1 MSDAPSASWH
11 PALMP
16 NSSSD
21 LPRKPSQALL
31 PARPE
36 TPVDAHDD
44 NDHDDEAAS
53 DAGSDAA
60 EHLHN
65 QSLGADAWFPDYST
79 GHGWTD
85 DAGRATTTAGDADA
99 HHEPSASHAATPP
112 PETKP
117 SASPSKHASTMSFT
131 RTVTSE
137 VNWHDDEDPEWAA
150 SPPRGAADLFNFM
163 PANERSNSFPPVP
176 PIKDAAPT
184 ELTEQVP
191 DHEPATDAPQGAQDQ
206 EAQGGF
212 SADPEAF
219 ATAFDDEEA
228 GGDDD
233 FFEHPI
239 GGEVNGTAGA
249 QQEERYAEGVP
260 LIQSAETDGLGNDG
274 GKDAEDLFGEGD
286 DAEDDFFAQTQVEEP
301 SQPSHPAGLER
312 KSTFQ
317 VLDSLNVGEAKQPL
331 DHVEETPEEQPDSDA
346 IPAQQDTDT
355 SPPEA
360 EAQAQETQED
370 LDAKWKAM
378 FGEEAEEEGFLPD
391 DDEGFLPDD
400 DEPKVVDPAEFLGS
414 DDEGLLD
421 DDAEAPAQVP
431 QPAPAVQAKPV
442 NGRYLP
448 PSVGST
454 AYAPAAGVPVA
465 PPANPYLP
473 AAPLGFQA
481 PVASPYGVPSSAPPA
496 PSAYGLPRPPP
507 APEQNKPQSF
517 VDKAKGG
524 YTSPYDLPMEVVK
537 PKLRPPT
544 SALRSTS
551 TPTAPPPGV
560 PPPARSSSMTSP
572 VTPTAG
578 AFGSFPPPPP
588 KVPAVAKPKEKFF
601 EELPIVAKPRPASRH
616 STATPPQASPFAPP
630 PPPPTA
636 AHLGVPHPSP
646 LSHPPTSAH
655 GLVAPPPVNPYAAL
669 QPSPGLVPSAP
680 PAAPRYSPAPVG
692 APPMNSVVPP
702 VAASRYS
709 PAPPAVRQVSGG
721 HALPPP
727 ASAPPMLPHQPRTS
741 SPLAHFEISHERSR
755 AHGAHQSEG
764 TLTEKRSVS
773 SLYEARLQRVPSL
786 PTTTEVEEEDGS
798 TPVRQSSGYFPNGQ
812 LASPES
818 RHPLSPQRARRTPP
832 PPPTAYG
839 QLNLSPPKRAASSH
853 GLAGMA
859 AAPQEFALPPRSRT
873 QSPGKLYGPRNGK
886 ALEHSGR
893 PSTGHGPTHMQE
905 TSYPVAAA
913 SPVTYAPTASSQP
926 RGRSQ
931 TINYVPP
938 TDGRERDPLQRWRGV
953 PLISWG
959 VGGTIVTMFPKDVP
973 RYGISQALP
982 SIVRSPGEVK
992 VLSAKDV
999 QPLEER
1005 LTKFPGPLK
1014 GKSKKKE
1021 TIAWLTFG
1029 IESLERDQPHN
1040 SLSQLHLSHDD
1051 KRAVE
1056 RVLLWKILRVF
1067 VEHDGTL
1074 EGSAAVE
1081 KAVRDVLSPG
1091 PDSAVGV
1098 PPAYVTGGDIGR
1110 MNGTPATKMQS
1121 DSVDASAVEKIR
1133 QNLLDGESEKAIW
1146 AAADARLWGHALLLA
1161 NALSPDLYK
1170 QVSQEFIKKEVNSLG
1185 QKNESLAALY
1195 SVLSGNHDESVDEL
1209 VPVHARA
1216 GLQLVAKDTASGVS
1230 QDAMQGL
1237 DKWRES
1243 LSLILS
1249 NRSNGDA
1256 QAIKSLGVLLASYG
1270 RAEAA
1275 HICFLFARTHAVF
1288 GGLDDPNS
1296 NFVLVG
1302 SDHKGQA
1309 EQFAKEIE
1317 PLLLSE
1323 VYEYGQSLA
1332 GGSNVAITN
1341 PHLAAYK
1348 LQHAYALAEYG
1359 YRDKALQ
1366 YCEAIS
1372 TAISSQT
1379 KRSPYY
1385 HAQLD
1390 VAVDDLMKRLRL
1402 APKEESNSWIP
1413 KPSMNKVSD
1422 SVWNR
1427 FNKFVAG
1434 DENDT
1439 SGQGSDKDGE
1449 ASGPFGRIASGTPTI
1464 SRPPSAHLET
1474 FGAAVP
1480 SFGMLPPASST
1491 PMMAPGPPTR
1501 AASRYAPGAAPPSAP
1516 GANAYEPTSAYA
1528 PRSSMERSSSEMG
1541 RGSLDMPRKSSESQR
1556 GHPNP
1561 NPYSMNGP
1569 ISPPQQ
1575 GYTPYGVA
1583 PNATQ
1588 QLTSA
1593 MSPPPTGPPS
1603 APAVSGYTPFGYSPA
1618 PVNGEAPADSHPQPE
1633 AADSQPGYQAP
1644 SYGYEPPSFTPY
1656 EAPSDDRDGKQNGVD
1671 ENKETNSYEAP
1682 SYQPY
1687 GFEPPSYEPDSE
1699 PAAEDSGEESS
1710 KPKPKKKGIM
1720 YDDDDDLP
1728 MPAIKPSGDT
1738 PDKSKADKD
1747 RENAEMFRKAAE
1759 EDGKPPHPTCYPR
1772 TKLTPHK
1779 AKRAAEAKQ
1788 QGGKKGWGFTS
1799 WFAGSGSKKDMPE
1812 AGPAAAGNPN
1822 KPIRAKLGE
1831 ANSFFY
1837 DPEQKRWVNKN
1848 ADPKDAQAKTTATP
1862 PPPKSIPRSVSASP
1876 ASPSSG
1882 GGPPMGGSAPTP
1894 SGFDAGRASAPPMGP
1909 PRSTTPSEG
1918 GGAGGGLPTLA
1929 PPMMM
1934 RSASNTSTASAPA
1947 GRPTSRL
1954 SNSSSI
1960 DDLLSAA
1967 GPRKAGA
1974 KKPRKSARYVDVMT
1988 K

>member
-1 MSDAPSASWH
+1 MLSAAPSASWH
-11 PALMP
+11 PALRP
-16 NSSSD
+16 NSTSD
-21 LPRKPSQALL
+21 LPLPLHREPSPSPPPAQALL

-36 TPVDAHDD
+36 TPVAP
-44 NDHDDEAAS
+44 DHETAS
-53 DAGSDAA
+53 DAGSDTA
-60 EHLHN
+60 EQLHN

-85 DAGRATTTAGDADA
+85 DAGRATTATDAPP
-99 HHEPSASHAATPP
+99 EPSASASNDATT
-112 PETKP
+112 PEPKP

-137 VNWHDDEDPEWAA
+137 VNWNDDEDPEWAA
-150 SPPRGAADLFNFM
+150 SPPKGTDPFNFM

-176 PIKDAAPT
+176 PLKEAEP
-184 ELTEQVP
+184 EPEQVP
-191 DHEPATDAPQGAQDQ
+191 DHEPTTDAHPSTQDQ
-206 EAQGGF
+206 ETHDTHEGF
-212 SADPEAF
+212 RAEPDAF
-219 ATAFDDEEA
+219 AAAFDDEEA

-239 GGEVNGTAGA
+239 GGEVNGTTGE

-260 LIQSAETDGLGNDG
+260 LIQSTAPDGSEQDG
-274 GKDAEDLFGEGD
+274 GKDVEDLFGDGD
-286 DAEDDFFAQTQVEEP
+286 DADDDFFSQTRAEEP
-301 SQPSHPAGLER
+301 SHHAGLER

-331 DHVEETPEEQPDSDA
+331 DHLEETAEEQPESDA
-346 IPAQQDTDT
+346 SPAQQGTDS
-355 SPPEA
+355 SPPDA
-360 EAQAQETQED
+360 EAQPVETQED

-400 DEPKVVDPAEFLGS
+400 DEPKVDPAEFLGS

-421 DDAEAPAQVP
+421 DDAEASAPMSQAP
-431 QPAPAVQAKPV
+431 PAVEAKPV

-448 PSVGST
+448 PSIGST
-454 AYAPAAGVPVA
+454 GYAPVAGVPVA

-473 AAPLGFQA
+473 ATPLGFQA
-481 PVASPYGVPSSAPPA
+481 PAASPYAVPSTAPPA
-496 PSAYGLPRPPP
+496 PAAYGLPRPPLV
-507 APEQNKPQSF
+507 PEQNKPQSF

-544 SALRSTS
+544 TSALRSTS

-560 PPPARSSSMTSP
+560 APPVRSSSMTSP
-572 VTPTAG
+572 MTPTGG
-578 AFGSFPPPPP
+578 AFGSLPPPPP
-588 KVPAVAKPKEKFF
+588 KAPAVAKPKEKFF

-616 STATPPQASPFAPP
+616 NTATPPQPSPFAPP
-630 PPPPTA
+630 PPPPVS
-636 AHLGVPHPSP
+636 AHVGVPHPP

-669 QPSPGLVPSAP
+669 QPSPGLVPSAQA
-680 PAAPRYSPAPVG
+680 AAPRYSPAPVG
-692 APPMNSVVPP
+692 APPMNSVAPP

-709 PAPPAVRQVSGG
+709 PAPPGVRQASGSHG
-721 HALPPP
+721 LPPS

-755 AHGAHQSEG
+755 AHGQHHSEG

-786 PTTTEVEEEDGS
+786 PPTTEVEEEDGS
-798 TPVRQSSGYFPNGQ
+798 TPVRQNSGYFPNGQ

-818 RHPLSPQRARRTPP
+818 RYTQSPQRARQTPP
-832 PPPTAYG
+832 PPPTAHG

-853 GLAGMA
+853 GLAGLA
-859 AAPQEFALPPRSRT
+859 AAPQEFAPPPRSRT

-886 ALEHSGR
+886 PLEHIAR

-905 TSYPVAAA
+905 TSYPISAA
-913 SPVTYAPTASSQP
+913 SPVTYAPAASSQP

-938 TDGRERDPLQRWRGV
+938 TDGRERDPLQRWRGA

-973 RYGISQALP
+973 RYGISQSVP

-1021 TIAWLTFG
+1021 TIAWLTSG

-1040 SLSQLHLSHDD
+1040 ALSQLPHSHDD
-1051 KRAVE
+1051 KRAAE

-1074 EGSAAVE
+1074 EGSPVVE

-1091 PDSAVGV
+1091 PDSAAGV
-1098 PPAYVTGGDIGR
+1098 PPAYVTGGDLSR
-1110 MNGTPATKMQS
+1110 MNGAPATKMQS
-1121 DSVDASAVEKIR
+1121 DAVDSSAVEKIR
-1133 QNLLDGESEKAIW
+1133 QHLLDGESDKAIW

-1170 QVSQEFIKKEVNSLG
+1170 QVSQEFIKKEVNSVG
-1185 QKNESLAALY
+1185 HKNESLAALY

-1275 HICFLFARTHAVF
+1275 HICFMFARTHAIF

-1302 SDHKGQA
+1302 SDHQRQA

-1332 GGSNVAITN
+1332 GGSNVAVTN

-1385 HAQLD
+1385 HIQLD
-1390 VAVDDLMKRLRL
+1390 AAVDDLMKRLKL

-1434 DENDT
+1434 DENEN
-1439 SGQGSDKDGE
+1439 SGHASDKDGE
-1449 ASGPFGRIASGTPTI
+1449 TGPFGRIASGTPTI

-1480 SFGMLPPASST
+1480 SFGMLPPASSA
-1491 PMMAPGPPTR
+1491 PVMAPGPPTR
-1501 AASRYAPGAAPPSAP
+1501 AASRYAPGAAPVSTP
-1516 GANAYEPTSAYA
+1516 GVNAYEPSSAYA
-1528 PRSSMERSSSEMG
+1528 PRSSMERSSMERSSMDRSSSEMG
-1541 RGSLDMPRKSSESQR
+1541 RGSLDMPRQSSESQR
-1556 GHPNP
+1556 GHPNQ

-1569 ISPPQQ
+1569 ISPPQ
-1575 GYTPYGVA
+1575 GYTPYGSA

-1593 MSPPPTGPPS
+1593 MSQMPAGPMS
-1603 APAVSGYTPFGYSPA
+1603 TPAVSGYTPFGYSPA
-1618 PVNGEAPADSHPQPE
+1618 PINGEAPTESNPQPE
-1633 AADSQPGYQAP
+1633 VADSQQGYQPP

-1656 EAPSDDRDGKQNGVD
+1656 EAPSNDQNGKPNGGN
-1671 ENKETNSYEAP
+1671 ENAETSSYEAP

-1699 PAAEDSGEESS
+1699 PAAEESGEESS

-1720 YDDDDDLP
+1720 YDDDDDFP
-1728 MPAIKPSGDT
+1728 MPAIKPGDSS
-1738 PDKSKADKD
+1738 DKSKEEKD

-1759 EDGKPPHPTCYPR
+1759 EDGE
-1772 TKLTPHK
+1772 LTPL
-1779 AKRAAEAKQ
+1779 
-1788 QGGKKGWGFTS
+1788 
-1799 WFAGSGSKKDMPE
+1799 P
-1812 AGPAAAGNPN
+1812 
-1822 KPIRAKLGE
+1822 PI
-1831 ANSFFY
+1831 
-1837 DPEQKRWVNKN
+1837 
-1848 ADPKDAQAKTTATP
+1848 
-1862 PPPKSIPRSVSASP
+1862 I
-1876 ASPSSG
+1876 
-1882 GGPPMGGSAPTP
+1882 
-1894 SGFDAGRASAPPMGP
+1894 
-1909 PRSTTPSEG
+1909 SE
-1918 GGAGGGLPTLA
+1918 PC
-1929 PPMMM
+1929 
-1934 RSASNTSTASAPA
+1934 
-1947 GRPTSRL
+1947 
-1954 SNSSSI
+1954 
-1960 DDLLSAA
+1960 
-1967 GPRKAGA
+1967 
-1974 KKPRKSARYVDVMT
+1974 
-1988 K
+1988 

>member
-1 MSDAPSASWH
+1 MLSDAPSASWH
-11 PALMP
+11 PAFRP
-16 NSSSD
+16 NSTSE
-21 LPRKPSQALL
+21 LPRSPSQAL

-36 TPVDAHDD
+36 TPLHAD
-44 NDHDDEAAS
+44 DDEDDQVAS
-53 DAGSDAA
+53 NAESDAA

-85 DAGRATTTAGDADA
+85 DAGRATTTGDA
-99 HHEPSASHAATPP
+99 HHEPSPSNSATPP
-112 PETKP
+112 EIKP

-137 VNWHDDEDPEWAA
+137 VNWNDDEDPEWAA
-150 SPPRGAADLFNFM
+150 SPPKGPDLFNFM

-176 PIKDAAPT
+176 PLKEAAAT
-184 ELTEQVP
+184 EPETEQAP
-191 DHEPATDAPQGAQDQ
+191 DHEPTTDAPQGTQ
-206 EAQGGF
+206 EQETHGAF
-212 SADPEAF
+212 STDPETF
-219 ATAFDDEEA
+219 AAAFDDEEA
-228 GGDDD
+228 GGNDD

-239 GGEVNGTAGA
+239 GGEVNGTAGD

-260 LIQSAETDGLGNDG
+260 LIQSAGTDGLGNDG
-274 GKDAEDLFGEGD
+274 GKDAEDLFGDGD
-286 DAEDDFFAQTQVEEP
+286 DAEDDFFIQTQVAEP
-301 SQPSHPAGLER
+301 PQASHPAGLER

-317 VLDSLNVGEAKQPL
+317 VLDSLNVGEAEQPL
-331 DHVEETPEEQPDSDA
+331 DHLEGVAKEQSDSDA
-346 IPAQQDTDT
+346 IPAQQGTDT

-360 EAQAQETQED
+360 EAQPQETQED
-370 LDAKWKAM
+370 LDEKWKAM
-378 FGEEAEEEGFLPD
+378 FGEEVEEEGFLPD

-431 QPAPAVQAKPV
+431 QPAPTVEAKPV

-448 PSVGST
+448 PSVGSS
-454 AYAPAAGVPVA
+454 AYAPVA
-465 PPANPYLP
+465 PANPYLP

-481 PVASPYGVPSSAPPA
+481 PVASPYAVPSSAPPA
-496 PSAYGLPRPPP
+496 PSVYGLARPPP

-517 VDKAKGG
+517 VDRAKGG

-544 SALRSTS
+544 TSALRSTS
-551 TPTAPPPGV
+551 TPSAPPPGV

-578 AFGSFPPPPP
+578 AFGSFPPPSP
-588 KVPAVAKPKEKFF
+588 KVPATTKPKEKFF
-601 EELPIVAKPRPASRH
+601 EELPIVARPRPASRH
-616 STATPPQASPFAPP
+616 STATPPPASPFAPP
-630 PPPPTA
+630 PPPPAA
-636 AHLGVPHPSP
+636 AHVGAPHPSP
-646 LSHPPTSAH
+646 LSYPPTSAH
-655 GLVAPPPVNPYAAL
+655 GLVAPPPLNPYAAL
-669 QPSPGLVPSAP
+669 QPSPGLVPSAQ

-692 APPMNSVVPP
+692 APPLNSVAPP

-709 PAPPAVRQVSGG
+709 PAPPGARQVSGG

-755 AHGAHQSEG
+755 AHGAHHSEG

-773 SLYEARLQRVPSL
+773 SLYEARIQRVPSL
-786 PTTTEVEEEDGS
+786 PPTTEVEEEDAS

-818 RHPLSPQRARRTPP
+818 RYPQSPQRVRQTPP
-832 PPPTAYG
+832 PPPTAHG
-839 QLNLSPPKRAASSH
+839 QLNLSPPKRATSSH

-859 AAPQEFALPPRSRT
+859 AAPQEFAPPPRSRT

-886 ALEHSGR
+886 PLEHSAR
-893 PSTGHGPTHMQE
+893 PSTGHGPTHMQD
-905 TSYPVAAA
+905 TSYPVVAA

-982 SIVRSPGEVK
+982 SIIRSPGEVK
-992 VLSAKDV
+992 ILSAKDV

-1021 TIAWLTFG
+1021 TIAWLTSG

-1040 SLSQLHLSHDD
+1040 SLSPLHLSHDD

-1074 EGSAAVE
+1074 EGGPAVE

-1091 PDSAVGV
+1091 PDSAIGV
-1098 PPAYVTGGDIGR
+1098 PPAYVTGGDVSR
-1110 MNGTPATKMQS
+1110 MNGSPATKMQS
-1121 DSVDASAVEKIR
+1121 DAVDASAVEKIR
-1133 QNLLDGESEKAIW
+1133 QHLLDGESEKAIW
-1146 AAADARLWGHALLLA
+1146 AAADVRLWGHALLLA

-1185 QKNESLAALY
+1185 HKNESMAALY

-1275 HICFLFARTHAVF
+1275 HICFMFARTHAIF

-1296 NFVLVG
+1296 DFVLVG
-1302 SDHKGQA
+1302 SDHKRQA

-1402 APKEESNSWIP
+1402 APKEESNSWIT

-1434 DENDT
+1434 DENES
-1439 SGQGSDKDGE
+1439 SGQGPDKDGE
-1449 ASGPFGRIASGTPTI
+1449 VAGPFGRIASGTPTI

-1480 SFGMLPPASST
+1480 SFGMLPPTSSA

-1501 AASRYAPGAAPPSAP
+1501 AASRYAPGAAPASAP

-1528 PRSSMERSSSEMG
+1528 PRSSMERTSSEMG
-1541 RGSLDMPRKSSESQR
+1541 RGSLDMPRQSSESQR

-1561 NPYSMNGP
+1561 NPYSMNSP

-1583 PNATQ
+1583 PNAAQ

-1593 MSPPPTGPPS
+1593 MSPLPPGPLS
-1603 APAVSGYTPFGYSPA
+1603 TPAVSGYTPFGYSPA
-1618 PVNGEAPADSHPQPE
+1618 PVNGEAPADSPSQPE
-1633 AADSQPGYQAP
+1633 AADSQPGYQGP
-1644 SYGYEPPSFTPY
+1644 SYGYEAPSFSPY
-1656 EAPSDDRDGKQNGVD
+1656 EAPSDDRNGKQNGVD
-1671 ENKETNSYEAP
+1671 ENTEANSYEAP

-1687 GFEPPSYEPDSE
+1687 GFEPPSYEPNGE

-1720 YDDDDDLP
+1720 YDDDDDDLP
-1728 MPAIKPSGDT
+1728 MPAIKPRDT
-1738 PDKSKADKD
+1738 SDKSKEDKD

-1759 EDGKPPHPTCYPR
+1759 ED
-1772 TKLTPHK
+1772 

-1788 QGGKKGWGFTS
+1788 QGKKGWGFTS
-1799 WFAGSGSKKDMPE
+1799 WFASGGSKKDMPE
-1812 AGPAAAGNPN
+1812 AGPAAGNPN

-1848 ADPKDAQAKTTATP
+1848 SDPKDSQAKTATP

-1876 ASPSSG
+1876 ASPAS
-1882 GGPPMGGSAPTP
+1882 GPPMGGSAPTP

-1909 PRSTTPSEG
+1909 PRSTMTPPPSEG
-1918 GGAGGGLPTLA
+1918 GGFPSLA

-1960 DDLLSAA
+1960 DDLLGAA